1 MLTISEKL
9 FLLSIDDG
17 RGKVT
22 SFVSSSL
29 RYGLAGAVLAE
40 LALLGNVAVED
51 KVLKLDD
58 YSPTGN
64 DLFDEVLTRISQEK
78 RLHKPGY
85 WVNVLASRKLQKQIA
100 EQLEA
105 KNILRI
111 EEKRYF
117 WVIPYEL
124 YPQQDASAKYW
135 VKQQLR
141 SVVLAGD
148 KSQPDIVVLLSLLK
162 ACSLLNLVFT
172 RDERKSAGKR
182 VDALVKGEVFGDV
195 VAKTIEEI
203 ETAAAAATMAAIAG

>member
-40 LALLGNVAVED
+40 LALLGSVAVED
-51 KVLKLDD
+51 KVLKLVD

-78 RLHKPGY
+78 RLHKPGF

>member
-51 KVLKLDD
+51 KVLKLVD
-58 YSPTGN
+58 YSPIGN
-64 DLFDEVLTRISQEK
+64 DLFDEVLIRISQEK
-78 RLHKPGY
+78 RLHKPGF

-148 KSQPDIVVLLSLLK
+148 RSQPDIVVLLSLLK

-195 VAKTIEEI
+195 VAETIEEI

>member
-51 KVLKLDD
+51 KVLKLVD
-58 YSPTGN
+58 YSPIGN

-78 RLHKPGY
+78 RLHKPGF

-182 VDALVKGEVFGDV
+182 LDALVKGEVFGDV